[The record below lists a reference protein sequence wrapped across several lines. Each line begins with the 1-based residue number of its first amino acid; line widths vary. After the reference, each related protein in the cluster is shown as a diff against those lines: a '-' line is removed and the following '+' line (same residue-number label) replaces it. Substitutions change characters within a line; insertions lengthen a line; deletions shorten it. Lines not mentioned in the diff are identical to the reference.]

1 MFGVVSADPAPGPEL
16 VLRAVP
22 VTGSLSGLASTKAW
36 VQRVGGG
43 PPAVQQFAGIGR
55 NSVSIWGE
63 PTACSGAHPSVLWS
77 AQGAGPSAPSLLL
90 LLTHVA
96 QGEYQQMWG
105 QKQQHGFLLLRAQCT
120 VQVSLLPHL
129 LSPRHS
135 RSPGMPPSAA
145 LMSPGRTACW
155 GTPSLPVAR
164 PF

>member
-1 MFGVVSADPAPGPEL
+1 MSADPAPGPEL

-135 RSPGMPPSAA
+135 RSPGMPPSAS